1 MKHGEYHVDARDRDS
16 CRRLDNLQGFGRP
29 LLEHCRGGQCL
40 RDSAAERPPA
50 GLLDPDG
57 DRLVLGGVEVS
68 EDRRR
73 RGNRHLMLART
84 ASVNNADAKLFH
96 LNLYLK
102 VWPLSPSRSGRPT
115 GPPATASCGPRMGSS
130 RRRRSCRSA
139 HREPSRPSII
149 AISRKRE
156 RKSFWATPITS

>member
-1 MKHGEYHVDARDRDS
+1 MKHGEYHVDTRDRDS
-16 CRRLDNLQGFGRP
+16 CRRFDNLQGFGGP

-40 RDSAAERPPA
+40 WGFAAERPPA
-50 GLLDPDG
+50 GLLDPDR

-73 RGNRHLMLART
+73 GGNRHLMLAGT
-84 ASVNNADAKLFH
+84 ASVNNANAKFFH

-102 VWPLSPSRSGRPT
+102 VCPLSPSRSGRPT
-115 GPPATASCGPRMGSS
+115 GPPGTASCGPRMGSS

-139 HREPSRPSII
+139 RREPSRRSII
-149 AISRKRE
+149 ASSRKRV